1 MKDKVR
7 KLKLKKLIQEYNFLL
22 TDESYK
28 KEVISETKSDFLKEI
43 HEKKIELG
51 LIENEPFQEVIH
63 EENSDVKGE
72 NVETKESDETNLE
85 DDSKDPKD
93 IKDKGLLEN
102 KEKSK
107 KSSKVKKL
115 YREIAKKTHP
125 DKAKSNEHVDLYN
138 RATSAYEDSDLISLY
153 IIASELDIN
162 VELDED
168 DIININETINHK
180 RKQLH
185 NLEMSY
191 LWLWYNAKTKEQK
204 EKVVAL
210 FINKN

>member
-51 LIENEPFQEVIH
+51 LIENEPFQEETY

-72 NVETKESDETNLE
+72 NIETKESSETNSE
-85 DDSKDPKD
+85 NDSKD
-93 IKDKGLLEN
+93 IKDKGLLDN

-115 YREIAKKTHP
+115 YREIVKKTHP
-125 DKAKSNEHVDLYN
+125 DKTKSNDHIDLYN
-138 RATSAYEDSDLISLY
+138 DATSAYEENDLISLY
-153 IIASELDIN
+153 FIASELDID
-162 VELDED
+162 VELEEE
-168 DIININETINHK
+168 DIININEKINHK
-180 RKQLH
+180 RKELH
-185 NLEMSY
+185 NIELSY
-191 LWLWYNAKTKEQK
+191 LWLWYNAKTQEQRD
-204 EKVVAL
+204 KVVAL
-210 FINKN
+210 FVKKH